1 MWNRTI
7 GRVAFTNCD
16 PLYHNLSKKWRI
28 LPAPPSWLTGHV
40 LRRDCL
46 MAPIPSADFAKHND
60 TLRLVGDLGIV
71 SMGHVGSVLL
81 FGDRPPDHMR
91 DIAFPTDS
99 STSKRLLRWYL
110 DKQGLDP
117 RAIDLGPDL
126 SSMLQQ
132 CDGALLIG
140 DRALRAA
147 AEHPSLVQLDLGAE
161 WTRSTGLPMV
171 FGVFATHESSD
182 NQGILEAKTELISNY
197 KAFMNDIHRREEVVR
212 IAADKIG
219 LTPSRMDQYFRSE
232 VSNILDEESVEGL
245 TRFLVDVCGMDTG
258 LARNSIQSA
267 TS

>member
-1 MWNRTI
+1 
-7 GRVAFTNCD
+7 
-16 PLYHNLSKKWRI
+16 
-28 LPAPPSWLTGHV
+28 
-40 LRRDCL
+40 

-99 STSKRLLRWYL
+99 STSNRLLRWYL

>member
-16 PLYHNLSKKWRI
+16 PLYHNLSDKWRI

-40 LRRDCL
+40 VRRDCL

-60 TLRLVGDLGIV
+60 ILRLVGDLGIV

-117 RAIDLGPDL
+117 RALDLGPDL
-126 SSMLQQ
+126 GSMLQQ

-147 AEHPSLVQLDLGAE
+147 SEHPSLVQLDLGAE

-171 FGVFATHESSD
+171 FGVFATHNSSEEHD
-182 NQGILEAKTELISNY
+182 ISEAKTELISNY
-197 KAFMNDIHRREEVVR
+197 RSFIEDNERRVEVVQL
-212 IAADKIG
+212 AASKIG

-232 VSNILDEESVEGL
+232 VSNILDEQSVEGL
-245 TRFLVDVCGMDTG
+245 ARFLVDVCEMNTSMV
-258 LARNSIQSA
+258 RKCIQSVI
-267 TS
+267 S

>member
-1 MWNRTI
+1 
-7 GRVAFTNCD
+7 
-16 PLYHNLSKKWRI
+16 
-28 LPAPPSWLTGHV
+28 
-40 LRRDCL
+40 

-161 WTRSTGLPMV
+161 WARSTGLPMV